1 MRVHAAASGPDALVW
16 IAQGVAFDLAIL
28 DMQMPGMDGTEL
40 ARAIQEYRTPTQL
53 PLILLTSLG
62 RRESD
67 RAGGY
72 FVATLTKPVKAAQLY
87 ETLLSVLGS
96 AVDVRIH
103 ANTPV
108 QAAPPVERQPLQ
120 ILLAEDH
127 VVNQKV
133 AIAML
138 SRLGYRADLAANGL
152 EVLDALGRQ
161 HYDVVLMDV
170 QMPELD
176 GLAATRRIRREFSSI
191 RRPYIIAMTA
201 NAMQGDRELCL
212 AAGMDDYIS
221 KPVRREELLAALER
235 CPIRPNGEAVVPT
248 AAETDLLTVIDQ
260 QVLRRLQDELGGGDP
275 AIVVELIDMFLA
287 DMPSQQIAMQQ
298 AYERRDAIALRRS
311 SHTAKSSAAIIGA
324 LDVVAACQALETDA
338 ANQQFDGVANHLATI
353 EQCATKAI
361 RALQT
366 IRTSFNA
373 ES

>member
-1 MRVHAAASGPDALVW
+1 
-16 IAQGVAFDLAIL
+16 
-28 DMQMPGMDGTEL
+28 MQMPGMDGTEL
-40 ARAIQEYRTPTQL
+40 ARAIQEYRTPAQL

-67 RAGGY
+67 RAGGH

-87 ETLLSVLGS
+87 EILLNVLGT
-96 AVDVRIH
+96 AVDIRIR
-103 ANTPV
+103 ANTPQPTPAV
-108 QAAPPVERQPLQ
+108 QRQPLQ

-176 GLAATRRIRREFSSI
+176 GLATSRRIRHELSSL

-235 CPIRPNGEAVVPT
+235 CPIHPNGEP
-248 AAETDLLTVIDQ
+248 AANTDLLTVIDQ
-260 QVLRRLQDELGGGDP
+260 EVLRRLQDELGGGDP
-275 AIVVELIDMFLA
+275 AIVLELIDMFLS
-287 DMPSQQIAMQQ
+287 DLPNQQIAMQQ
-298 AYERRDAIALRRS
+298 AYDRHDAIALRRS

-324 LDVVAACQALETDA
+324 LNVVAACQALETDA
-338 ANQQFDGVANHLATI
+338 ANEQFDGVTNHLAVI

-361 RALQT
+361 RALQML
-366 IRTSFNA
+366 RTSFNA
-373 ES
+373 EV